1 MSESWYFAE
10 AELDGR
16 REERRFKAPSFRCA
30 KMRAVIRFKSPAW
43 VIYLWSA
50 TEGVA
55 RPLCLLAVRVDGKWH
70 QPPSEGHEDAG

>member
-1 MSESWYFAE
+1 MSESWYFAA

-16 REERRFKAPSFRCA
+16 REERRFRAPTLRCA

-50 TEGVA
+50 TEGVELPS
-55 RPLCLLAVRVDGKWH
+55 RLLAVRVDGKWR
-70 QPPSEGHEDAG
+70 QPPSEGSGDAG